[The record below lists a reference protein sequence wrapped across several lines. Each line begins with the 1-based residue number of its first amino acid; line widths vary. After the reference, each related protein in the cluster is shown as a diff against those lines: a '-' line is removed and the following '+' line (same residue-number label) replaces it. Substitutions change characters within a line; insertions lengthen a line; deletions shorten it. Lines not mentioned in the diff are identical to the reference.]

1 MRFLL
6 IHGGWQ
12 GGWCWDS
19 VVAELGRRG
28 HEAYAPT
35 LPGFG
40 PAETDRTYRG
50 MRDLARHAAGELVT
64 RDVEDVVVVGHS
76 GGGPI
81 AQAVFE
87 QVPDRVRQVVFVDA
101 FVLTDGMNIFDDI
114 PDPMVDQFTAVAAAT
129 ADRTIPL
136 SDDIW
141 VHVLCGDAAEADARR
156 WLPWTVALPIG
167 WLEERIRLATF
178 ATSGV
183 STGYVFL
190 ADDKGLFDQAMFER
204 QAARLDHPRVATC
217 RGGHEAMLT
226 QPVALTDALLE
237 IAEHSYKASI
247 HQTTLID

>member
-40 PAETDRTYRG
+40 PDETDRTYRG
-50 MRDLARHAAGELVT
+50 MRELARHAAGELVT

-81 AQAVFE
+81 AQAVVE
-87 QVPDRVRQVVFVDA
+87 QGPARVRQVVFVDA
-101 FVLTDGMNIFDDI
+101 FVLTDGMSIFDDI
-114 PDPMVDQFTAVAAAT
+114 PAPMVDQFTAV
-129 ADRTIPL
+129 
-136 SDDIW
+136 
-141 VHVLCGDAAEADARR
+141 AAEADARR
-156 WLPWTVALPIG
+156 WLPWTVALPIS
-167 WLEERIRLATF
+167 WLEERVRLATF

-190 ADDKGLFDQAMFER
+190 ADDKGLFDRAMFER
-204 QAARLDHPRVATC
+204 QAARLDRLRVATC

-237 IAEHSYKASI
+237 IVEHSYKDNVL
-247 HQTTLID
+247 T